1 MKYDKFTNE
10 QRVDVA
16 YDYQH
21 HMMCFWDLVSKYKL
35 NYNSTRDIVHKMEHK
50 VGSEFKHMKMYC
62 DLNNP
67 MMFAM
72 LLG

>member
-21 HMMCFWDLVSKYKL
+21 HVMCYWDLVTKYKL
-35 NYNSTRDIVHKMEHK
+35 NYNSTRDIIHKM
-50 VGSEFKHMKMYC
+50 
-62 DLNNP
+62 
-67 MMFAM
+67 
-72 LLG
+72 